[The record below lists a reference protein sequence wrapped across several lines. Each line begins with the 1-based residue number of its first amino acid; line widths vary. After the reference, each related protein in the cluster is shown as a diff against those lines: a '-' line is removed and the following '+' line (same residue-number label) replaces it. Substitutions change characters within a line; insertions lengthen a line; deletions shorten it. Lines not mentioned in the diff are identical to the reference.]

1 MTRDEYFEAVLNRM
15 VTALAAVGGA
25 IWMRRDDGA
34 LELAQHV
41 NFRQAFSD
49 TSDGPLEQHAGVL
62 GRVMESAEPA
72 LVGPDS
78 GSDDGG
84 GNPSPFLLVLAP
96 LKRDAEVAGVLE
108 IFQRPGAGPTT
119 QRGYLRFV
127 AEMSELI
134 GVYLQNHHV
143 RELERRQA
151 ALAQLDEFSR
161 NIHQTLDVKPTA
173 YTIAN
178 EGRRLIGCDRLSV
191 ATIKGRHA
199 EIVAVSG
206 QETIERRADTIKR
219 MRQLVETVVRTGQ
232 PLWYDGNHDDLAP
245 QVERVIDAYVDLAH
259 AKSVT
264 VLPLREPVEGGEEE
278 NDPKK
283 KKKEPPVLAA
293 LVIEQVELPPDRAA
307 VAERAEAVA
316 QHSAAALAN
325 AMDHQGVFLLSLWK
339 LLGKTRWLVEA
350 QRLPKT
356 LTVVA
361 ILVAAIAA
369 LFVVPADLA
378 LEGRG
383 TLQPIERRDVFAP
396 LPGKVTN
403 VLVKHGDKVDA
414 GDVLVEIESFELEE
428 QIREIDDQL
437 QSVAKQ
443 ITQKDILRNRPGVSD
458 RERHELVMEREVLVI
473 QQLGLERRLKN
484 YNEQRKRLQVKSP
497 IDGVVVT
504 WQVDERLEKRPVER
518 GQVLL
523 TVANPKG
530 EWELEIHMPEDR
542 MDHVTNAW
550 NSREKDGLK
559 VSYILATAPGEEY
572 QGTVRKVYE
581 SAEVREEEGNG
592 VLLRVDINEEDLSGD
607 ETQGL
612 EDGEELSEMRPG
624 ASVVAKVHCGEAS
637 LGYVWFGDVIHFV
650 QSRILFRL

>member
-1 MTRDEYFEAVLNRM
+1 MARDEYLEAVLNRM

-34 LELAQHV
+34 LELAQQV
-41 NFRQAFSD
+41 NFRQVFTD
-49 TSDGPLEQHAGVL
+49 TSEGPLEQHAGVL
-62 GRVMESAEPA
+62 GRVMESGEPA
-72 LVGPDS
+72 LVGPSS
-78 GSDDGG
+78 GSDEDAT

-127 AEMSELI
+127 AEMSEQV

-151 ALAQLDEFSR
+151 AFAQLDEFSR
-161 NIHQTLDVKPTA
+161 NIHQTLEVKPTA

-191 ATIKGRHA
+191 ATVKGRRA

-245 QVERVIDAYVDLAH
+245 QIERVVDAYVDLAH

-264 VLPLREPVEGGEEE
+264 VLPLREPTEAGEEQH
-278 NDPKK
+278 DSKK
-283 KKKEPPVLAA
+283 PKKEPPVLAA
-293 LVIEQVELPPDRAA
+293 LVIEQIEVPQDRAA
-307 VAERAEAVA
+307 IAERADAVA

-325 AMDHQGVFLLSLWK
+325 ALDHQGVFLLPLWK
-339 LLGKTRWLVEA
+339 LLGKARWLVEA

-356 LTVVA
+356 LTVAA
-361 ILVAAIAA
+361 ILVFAIAA

-383 TLQPIERRDVFAP
+383 TLQPVERRDIFAP
-396 LPGKVTN
+396 MPGKVTN
-403 VLVKHGDKVDA
+403 VLVKHGDSVEA

-428 QIREIDDQL
+428 QIRELEDQL
-437 QSVAKQ
+437 KSVVKQ
-443 ITQKDILRNRPGVSD
+443 ISQKKTARTRRDIGD
-458 RERHELVMEREVLVI
+458 REKHDLVMETEVLELQKTGI
-473 QQLGLERRLKN
+473 QRRLERYDEQRERLK
-484 YNEQRKRLQVKSP
+484 VTSP
-497 IDGVVVT
+497 INGIVVT
-504 WQVDERLEKRPVER
+504 WKVDELRTRPVER

-523 TVANPKG
+523 TVANPDG
-530 EWELEIHMPEDR
+530 DWELEIHMPEDR
-542 MDHVTNAW
+542 MDHVSRAW
-550 NSREKDGLK
+550 NGRGKDDLK
-559 VSYILATAPGEEY
+559 VSYILATAPGDEHE
-572 QGTVRKVYE
+572 GTVRKVYE
-581 SAEVREEEGNG
+581 SAEVRGEEGNG
-592 VLLRVDINEEDLSGD
+592 VLLRVDID
-607 ETQGL
+607 EK
-612 EDGEELSEMRPG
+612 ELSELRPG

-637 LGYVWFGDVIHFV
+637 LGYVWFGDVIHFI